1 MRPFIVHMI
10 FSRIYMKFRYEGQLE
25 KERGTLLL
33 YLKLKPRSQ
42 VTNKFKTIIMTSLRS
57 SDIVS
62 KVNNSQMVILV
73 NCKEV
78 DNVYLIAQRITSQF
92 YKKCDQNKYRLH
104 YSIEEAM
111 VS

>member
-1 MRPFIVHMI
+1 M
-10 FSRIYMKFRYEGQLE
+10 
-25 KERGTLLL
+25 
-33 YLKLKPRSQ
+33 
-42 VTNKFKTIIMTSLRS
+42 
-57 SDIVS
+57 
-62 KVNNSQMVILV
+62 LV